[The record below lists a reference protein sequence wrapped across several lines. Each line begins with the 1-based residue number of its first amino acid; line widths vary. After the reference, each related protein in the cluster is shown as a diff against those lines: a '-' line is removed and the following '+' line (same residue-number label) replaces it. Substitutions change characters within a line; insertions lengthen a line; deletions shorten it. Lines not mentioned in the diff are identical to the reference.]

1 MLYLGEKWSYVG
13 NVLKSAYFQLMF
25 SSQVHYF
32 GAYLLIFVRKIVVH
46 YTQLLQSIYGIVYL
60 KQDR

>member
-1 MLYLGEKWSYVG
+1 MLNLGEKLSWVG
-13 NVLKSAYFQLMF
+13 NVLRSAYFQPFF
-25 SSQVHYF
+25 SFQVHYF